1 MSLAFHAN
9 AGSFASAGC
18 FLIGKPFSAGRRLQR
33 MQRLRLLVI
42 ASALIAAP
50 RVARAQSPDIAT
62 KADQYLSVRAD
73 MGNFTGAVLIA
84 KGDSVIFRKGY
95 GYADVEKR
103 VPFTPDTQH
112 EVASVS
118 KMFTAMAALKL
129 RDAGKLELSDSIC
142 RYLDDCPV
150 TWKPVTIDEVIHHT
164 SGIPDYEDP
173 LGLGSKEY
181 MELMTK
187 PDAIVRLLAAAR
199 SKPLDFPPG
208 TKFSYSNTAYDLLSY
223 IVQRAAGKPFADY
236 VTSTLLKP
244 ARMTHSGVIGVDN
257 PKNLET
263 AYTWGELGWDKTLAG
278 VSFTDGFMEPV
289 PNLPLTQPE
298 GDAWLFTTLDD
309 LFKWSRVM
317 DGGKLVSKSEIADAF
332 KPGLGNYGFGWFIDK
347 AMNRTRYSHTGAL
360 PGRLTNFIKFPD
372 DSVTI
377 IIFSNSDRG
386 RMGSV
391 THDLSA
397 IVLGQ
402 PYDMPVRG
410 KVVALPPEKIAPLL
424 GEYRQADGKVL
435 SISSGDMLT
444 AKLTD
449 RYTAGLIPLSPTE
462 FYFPL
467 ADGRAIFTLGA
478 DGKATQVNMRYAGA
492 DHIATR

>member
-1 MSLAFHAN
+1 
-9 AGSFASAGC
+9 
-18 FLIGKPFSAGRRLQR
+18 
-33 MQRLRLLVI
+33 MQRLFLLLIGAALV
-42 ASALIAAP
+42 ASPRFACAQSADIAA
-50 RVARAQSPDIAT
+50 
-62 KADQYLSVRAD
+62 KADQYLTVRAD

-84 KGDSVIFRKGY
+84 KGDRVIFRKGY
-95 GYADVEKR
+95 GYADVDKR
-103 VPFTPDTQH
+103 VPFTADTQH

-129 RDAGKLELSDSIC
+129 RDARKLRLADSIC
-142 RYLDDCPV
+142 MYLDDCPEI
-150 TWKPVTIDEVIHHT
+150 WKPITVDELIHHT

-173 LGLGSKEY
+173 LGLGSKAY
-181 MELMTK
+181 MEFMTK
-187 PDAIVRLLAAAR
+187 PDAMVRIVTDAR

-223 IVQRAAGKPFADY
+223 IVQRAAGKPFAEY
-236 VTSTLLKP
+236 VRSTLLRP
-244 ARMTHSGVIGVDN
+244 AGMIHSGVIGVDS

-263 AYTWGELGWDKTLAG
+263 AYTWDELGWEKTLGG
-278 VSFTDGFMEPV
+278 VSFTDGFMQRV
-289 PNLPLTQPE
+289 ANLPLTQPE

-309 LFKWSRVM
+309 LFTWSRVM
-317 DGGKLVSKSEIADAF
+317 DGGKLVPAPEVAEVF
-332 KPGLGNYGFGWFIDK
+332 TPELGNYGFGWFVDK
-347 AMNRTRYSHTGAL
+347 SFDRVQYGHTGAL

-372 DSVTI
+372 DSATI

-386 RMGSV
+386 RMASA

-410 KVVALPPEKIAPLL
+410 KVVTLTADQIAPLL
-424 GEYRQADGKVL
+424 GEYKQADGKVL
-435 SISSGDMLT
+435 AISMGDMLT
-444 AKLTD
+444 AKLTG

-467 ADGRAIFTLGA
+467 ADGRAIFTLGN
-478 DGKATQVNMRYAGA
+478 DGKATQVNMRYSGA

>member
-1 MSLAFHAN
+1 MQRLSL
-9 AGSFASAGC
+9 
-18 FLIGKPFSAGRRLQR
+18 FLIGAA
-33 MQRLRLLVI
+33 LV
-42 ASALIAAP
+42 ASPRFACAQSSDIAA
-50 RVARAQSPDIAT
+50 
-62 KADQYLSVRAD
+62 KADQYLTVRAD

-84 KGDSVIFRKGY
+84 KGDRVIFRKGY

-103 VPFTPDTQH
+103 IPFTADTQH

-129 RDAGKLELSDSIC
+129 RDAGKLGLADSIC
-142 RYLDDCPV
+142 MYLDACPE
-150 TWKPVTIDEVIHHT
+150 TWKPITIDELIHHT

-181 MELMTK
+181 MEFMTK
-187 PDAIVRLLAAAR
+187 PDAIARIVAEAR

-208 TKFSYSNTAYDLLSY
+208 TKWSYSNTAYDLLSY
-223 IVQRAAGKPFADY
+223 IIQRAAGKPFAEY

-244 ARMTHSGVIGVDN
+244 AGMVYSGVIGVDH

-263 AYTWGELGWDKTLAG
+263 AYTWSELGWEKMLGG
-278 VSFTDGFMEPV
+278 VRFTDGFMQRV
-289 PNLPLTQPE
+289 ADLPLTPPD
-298 GDAWLFTTLDD
+298 GDAWLFSTLDD

-317 DGGKLVSKSEIADAF
+317 DGGRLVTSGEIAEVF
-332 KPGLGNYGFGWFIDK
+332 KPELGNYGFGWFVEKTFD
-347 AMNRTRYSHTGAL
+347 RVRYSHTGAL
-360 PGRLTNFIKFPD
+360 PGRLTNFIKFPG

-377 IIFSNSDRG
+377 IILSNADAG

-397 IVLGQ
+397 ITLGQ

-410 KVVALPPEKIAPLL
+410 KVVKLTAGQIAPLL
-424 GEYRQADGKVL
+424 GEYKQADGKVL
-435 SISSGDMLT
+435 AVSMGDMLT
-444 AKLTD
+444 AKLTG

-467 ADGRAIFTLGA
+467 ADGRAIFTIGI
-478 DGKATQVNMRYAGA
+478 DGKASQVNMRYAGA